1 MIRLAGIVAAGGVA
15 VFPSDTVYGL
25 ACAPDDE
32 HAVRRIYELKG
43 RPEDK
48 PAAVM
53 WFHRDA
59 IDLEVG
65 ERTRA
70 AMDALL
76 PGPVTLLLPN
86 PAHRYPLACGPDP
99 STIGVRVPDMPKMTL
114 WRRPILQTS
123 ANLAGG
129 PDARRLED
137 VPQSIREGADLCID
151 GGELPGIASTVID
164 LRRFDAA
171 GEWDVLR
178 EGARSRDEVAGAIGA
193 LV

>member
-1 MIRLAGIVAAGGVA
+1 MIRLASTVAAGGVA
-15 VFPSDTVYGL
+15 VFPADTVYGL
-25 ACAPDDE
+25 ACDPNDAR
-32 HAVRRIYELKG
+32 AVERLYALKG
-43 RPEDK
+43 RPQDK

-59 IDLEVG
+59 VDVEVG

-70 AMDALL
+70 AMDVLL

-86 PAHRYPLACGPDP
+86 PAEQYPLACGPDP
-99 STIGVRVPDMPKMTL
+99 STIGVRVPDVPNFAL

-123 ANLAGG
+123 ANLSGG

-137 VPQSIREGADLCID
+137 VPESIRSGADVCID

-164 LRRFDAA
+164 LRAF
-171 GEWDVLR
+171 E
-178 EGARSRDEVAGAIGA
+178 EGGTWEVIRDGAISRAAVASA
-193 LV
+193 LA